1 MKPEYFEVDWNL
13 PLDMNWTL
21 EYLVEETEVTVDIGV
36 AVGSFILSACVVLF
50 NGLLLL
56 SVLLHCTKT
65 KVTTIKLLIINSAA
79 ADLLQ
84 GALINPFHGYQA
96 FSEWKLSRMWC
107 EAWSTLEPTIFV
119 ISTLS
124 LLSVNIDRLIYVT
137 NPEKHSKCLQI
148 KLTALLIAI
157 PWVLGSLIIPPL
169 YVLGEDTSFLKP
181 PKAPLCV
188 LIPKQPVIR
197 TIFTLCSII
206 GTAILI
212 IFLVIFC
219 MVFRSPGI
227 RSYGLVKDTDSTSI
241 RNKILALCT
250 VNSFF
255 FLLRF
260 PWIYSPHVIHVVC
273 ENMVCDKH
281 KLDIAHAVL
290 MWISHCGFS
299 VNPFAWMVDRDVRA
313 AYLDL
318 FLCKACLPR
327 NTTNRCDQLRPTRSC
342 KNDSMAI
349 STCRYTQSVLL
360 NIENSPSS
368 SNGEGIDVDQ
378 LKEVYEMTN

>member
-169 YVLGEDTSFLKP
+169 YVLGEDTSFFKTTQGAAL
-181 PKAPLCV
+181 
-188 LIPKQPVIR
+188 R
-197 TIFTLCSII
+197 TYSQT
-206 GTAILI
+206 
-212 IFLVIFC
+212 
-219 MVFRSPGI
+219 
-227 RSYGLVKDTDSTSI
+227 TS
-241 RNKILALCT
+241 
-250 VNSFF
+250 
-255 FLLRF
+255 
-260 PWIYSPHVIHVVC
+260 
-273 ENMVCDKH
+273 D
-281 KLDIAHAVL
+281 
-290 MWISHCGFS
+290 
-299 VNPFAWMVDRDVRA
+299 
-313 AYLDL
+313 
-318 FLCKACLPR
+318 
-327 NTTNRCDQLRPTRSC
+327 
-342 KNDSMAI
+342 
-349 STCRYTQSVLL
+349 
-360 NIENSPSS
+360 
-368 SNGEGIDVDQ
+368 
-378 LKEVYEMTN
+378 

>member
-1 MKPEYFEVDWNL
+1 
-13 PLDMNWTL
+13 MNWTL

-124 LLSVNIDRLIYVT
+124 LFSINIDRLIYVT
-137 NPEKHSKCLQI
+137 NPEKYSKCLQI

-157 PWVLGSLIIPPL
+157 PWIMGSLIIPPL

-260 PWIYSPHVIHVVC
+260 PWIYSPHSIRLHGWWIETYEPLIPIYFSAKRAFHGIRLADAISYTQQEAVRTTQWRFPLVVILNLLLH
-273 ENMVCDKH
+273 
-281 KLDIAHAVL
+281 IRHAVL
-290 MWISHCGFS
+290 PVKLPGEVVGACRFAVCGVVLS
-299 VNPFAWMVDRDVRA
+299 KGGAVNAINAVSR
-313 AYLDL
+313 
-318 FLCKACLPR
+318 
-327 NTTNRCDQLRPTRSC
+327 RSC
-342 KNDSMAI
+342 RRRPAAFNCKILGNCHQ
-349 STCRYTQSVLL
+349 T
-360 NIENSPSS
+360 
-368 SNGEGIDVDQ
+368 
-378 LKEVYEMTN
+378 K